1 MLQPFQRVEI
11 DEYEE
16 ETKKRNKIMTGKKIL
31 LTVGRFGISDND
43 DSNHTSKR

>member
-1 MLQPFQRVEI
+1 MLQPFQRVAI

-16 ETKKRNKIMTGKKIL
+16 ETKRNKIMTGKKIL

-43 DSNHTSKR
+43 DSNHTSTR